1 MGDALPDHRLVAP
14 VARRRTADAACAEV
28 AVVETEIVG
37 GQEQVLRTGLRE
49 HIQAVGPR
57 PADLLDGL
65 TAGDVDDQIHDD
77 RHADAG
83 EDRVAPRVSSASAYR
98 RFMRQFE

>member
-1 MGDALPDHRLVAP
+1 MVLYVFSMYCPQRLLKTLRFSFLLDFEWRMGDALPDHRLVAP

-57 PADLLDGL
+57 PADLAPARATG
-65 TAGDVDDQIHDD
+65 TS
-77 RHADAG
+77 G
-83 EDRVAPRVSSASAYR
+83 ENS
-98 RFMRQFE
+98 